1 MKTYQEKKSE
11 AISEA
16 IEWQYAFCDRDISW
30 EELSEETEHFV
41 KLAKRYGL
49 IRMFKQEGVI

>member
-1 MKTYQEKKSE
+1 MKTYKEKKSE
-11 AISEA
+11 ARSEA

-30 EELSEETEHFV
+30 EELAEETEHFV

-49 IRMFKQEGVI
+49 TREFKQEGVI